1 MPEPRM
7 LAVSVIARQRLALG
21 TGSEVS
27 FFTGTYP
34 FVPGSVLRG
43 ALAAAWIAEH
53 GPPAPGNGA
62 QARFRELFDGPVRYG
77 PLHIPGSFVQPVS
90 ARLCKYPKTSAC
102 ERAAIDAAFEP
113 SRACPVCGGPAE
125 AGKGQ
130 VQLPPG
136 VTPARIT
143 RTSID
148 PKTGKA
154 TDGELYAH
162 GALPA
167 GTRLEG
173 YIHGQDPWLEKP
185 RQLRLGGRRTVGGA
199 ADYTAE
205 PAAPAGRAGAWDGA
219 SPLVIRLT
227 SPGVFAD
234 VAGRPRL
241 DPDPVLDLDGAI
253 VERSWTR
260 PVTWPGWH
268 AASALPKPEELCA
281 AAGSTYRLTGPPGIL
296 RGLAEQLPAHGAGLR
311 RTEGFGDVEVATG
324 PWRLPA
330 EHRQPDGGGAGTNAD
345 ARALEFAAGLR
356 DLRLSEDEQ
365 RWVIA
370 ALRDLQLD
378 RERMA
383 SGQHRSA
390 AEEDLVTFLLGQP
403 AAQRFSG
410 RQRDRLRAAFGET
423 DTLLLRDV
431 ATLLAGT
438 LGSSGGEEPR

>member
-1 MPEPRM
+1 M

-27 FFTGTYP
+27 FFTGTYS

-53 GPPAPGNGA
+53 GPPAPGSGA

-102 ERAAIDAAFEP
+102 ERAAVDAAFEP
-113 SRACPVCGGPAE
+113 GLACPACGGPTE
-125 AGKGQ
+125 PGKGQ

-143 RTSID
+143 RSSID
-148 PKTGKA
+148 PKTSKA
-154 TDGELYAH
+154 ADGELYSH

-173 YIHGQDPWLEKP
+173 FIHGQDPWLEKP

-199 ADYTAE
+199 ADYTAG
-205 PAAPAGRAGAWDGA
+205 PAAPADRAGAWNGA
-219 SPLVIRLT
+219 GPLVIRLT

-281 AAGSTYRLTGPPGIL
+281 SAGSTYRLSGPPGVL
-296 RGLAEQLPAHGAGLR
+296 RGLAERLPAQGAGLR
-311 RTEGFGDVEVATG
+311 RTEGFGGVEVVTG

-330 EHRQPDGGGAGTNAD
+330 EHRQPDSGRAGASAD
-345 ARALEFAAGLR
+345 ARALKLLASLR
-356 DLRLSEDEQ
+356 DLRLSEDEH
-365 RWVIA
+365 RWVIS

-378 RERMA
+378 LECVA
-383 SGQHRSA
+383 SGQRRPA
-390 AEEDLVTFLLGQP
+390 DDDEDLVAFLLGQP

-410 RQRDRLRAAFGET
+410 PQRDRLRAVFGET
-423 DTLLLRDV
+423 DPLLLRDL
-431 ATLLAGT
+431 ATLLASTPAGR
-438 LGSSGGEEPR
+438 GREDPR